1 MNTHHTTPPARRI
14 TALLA
19 DYARDRTV
27 AFAAHATM
35 ELVERPA
42 ITAVPGA
49 AYFAHGL
56 LRWQAHYLPVIDL
69 HTLLLAHASAP
80 LKPPRYALVLAW
92 QRAAGEPLAYGAI
105 GLTAPPR
112 RLELEPGEAALAAPL
127 PIDSDL
133 WPLIANSCLRDG
145 ERACPIIDTSRLF
158 DADHG

>member
-1 MNTHHTTPPARRI
+1 MNIDDLRPTARRI

-27 AFAAHATM
+27 AFAPHATV

-56 LRWQAHYLPVIDL
+56 LRWQARHLPVIDL
-69 HTLLLAHASAP
+69 HTLLLAHASAA

-92 QRAAGEPLAYGAI
+92 QRAASSPLEYGAI
-105 GLTAPPR
+105 GLATPPR
-112 RLELEPGEAALAAPL
+112 RLEIGDAALAAPL
-127 PIDSDL
+127 PTDSDL
-133 WPLIANSCLRDG
+133 WPLIASSCLRDG